1 MPQARYSLAS
11 EVLSCALEA
20 AISRGDPVAI
30 DDVRVVLQRRSDREM
45 RVVGTL
51 DLVGRG

>member
-1 MPQARYSLAS
+1 MLSRPTTDQVLDGIVGDLSTTVIPALPDGQA
-11 EVLSCALEA
+11 
-20 AISRGDPVAI
+20 
-30 DDVRVVLQRRSDREM
+30 LQRRSDREM